1 MLSKDKKAANNHM
14 VACGFFEVEAESGG
28 RFCSRLHIKSWSRK
42 SPAIYPDV
50 VGKRTTDDALLS
62 LSV

>member
-1 MLSKDKKAANNHM
+1 M

-28 RFCSRLHIKSWSRK
+28 RFCSRLHMKSWSRK
-42 SPAIYPDV
+42 SPAIYPDL
-50 VGKRTTDDALLS
+50 VGKRATGDALLS